1 MKGGAGMKAGHGGPQ
16 HGVRSEVGFVW
27 RSIEFNHHLI
37 DDALFIDRQS
47 HKCFFQMV
55 FDIVHGFGD
64 TFAKVGVRIAIS
76 QLKSLVGAR

>member
-37 DDALFIDRQS
+37 DDTLFINWQS
-47 HKCFFQMV
+47 HKRLFEVV
-55 FDIVHGFGD
+55 FDVIHGLGD
-64 TFAKVGVRIAIS
+64 ALAKVGVSIAIS